1 MKSKKSQDAWK
12 QSRTAITRGEEIGKM
27 GHYWSKCTKL
37 ESRTFN
43 KSGDLMY
50 SMMTIANYTVM
61 NVGNLLR
68 VDFTHSHHI
77 YTKVTVKRNDILMC

>member
-1 MKSKKSQDAWK
+1 MPGVGDQRKWRRFSVLRRVS
-12 QSRTAITRGEEIGKM
+12 
-27 GHYWSKCTKL
+27 
-37 ESRTFN
+37 
-43 KSGDLMY
+43 SGDLMY